1 MEVGRIAKV
10 TKGCLIQ
17 LNIFTMYGKTPNEI
31 FALSDF
37 ARMHR
42 WYLKSFFKK
51 PISLKQCL

>member
-37 ARMHR
+37 APMHR
-42 WYLKSFFKK
+42 
-51 PISLKQCL
+51 